1 MPYILGIGEK
11 LSDILKDSFHINI
24 WELLINV
31 VATILLIILIRYVF
45 YDKVSSF
52 LNKKKEKIEEEY
64 RKTDEIKE
72 EALRVKE
79 EALSTLSTSKE
90 EARAILSEAEKDASL
105 IKESIIKDAEK
116 KASSIITEARKEG
129 EIIKSQK
136 IEEARS
142 EIIDI
147 ASSIAGSIIDK
158 EIDSDKYNEK
168 LLSEIGNKD
177 E

>member
-11 LSDILKDSFHINI
+11 LSEILKDSFHINV

-31 VATILLIILIRYVF
+31 VATILLIVLIRFVF
-45 YDKVSSF
+45 WDKVSSF

-64 RKTDEIKE
+64 RNTNEIKE
-72 EALRVKE
+72 EAMRVKE
-79 EALSTLSTSKE
+79 EALSTLSSSKE
-90 EARAILSEAEKDASL
+90 EARSILEEAEKDASNV
-105 IKESIIKDAEK
+105 KASIIKDAELR
-116 KASSIITEARKEG
+116 ASNIIDEARKEG
-129 EIIKSQK
+129 EVIKNQK

-158 EIDSDKYNEK
+158 EIDATKYNEK
-168 LLSEIGNKD
+168 LLVEIGNKD